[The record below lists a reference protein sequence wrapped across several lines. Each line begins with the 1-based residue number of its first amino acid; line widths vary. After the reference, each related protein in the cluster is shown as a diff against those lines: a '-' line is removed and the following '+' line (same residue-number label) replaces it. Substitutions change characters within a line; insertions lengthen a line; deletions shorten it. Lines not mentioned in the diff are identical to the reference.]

1 MSDNLIQQRAQLT
14 PGRPALW
21 ADGRWLDYAELD
33 RRGARLASRLAAL
46 GIRRGDRVALLALN
60 HPAHIDLAYA
70 TARLGYI
77 HAPFNYRLSAQEL
90 RTLAATV
97 APSLLFVDA
106 RHAELASAFD
116 CPAIRLDDYEAWLAA
131 GSAEPPAAP
140 ALARDDIAMMLFT
153 GGSTGPS
160 KGALIPYRQ
169 LLDNADATVA
179 GWSLDDGDCAIQA
192 TPCFHAAL
200 NVLTTPLLR
209 AGARVVLMA
218 QFEPGEYLRLLQQT
232 GASLMFLTPTMYQML
247 AQHADFA
254 AADFLRVRWAI
265 SGGAPCPPPVHA
277 LLARRGVALRQ
288 GYGMTEAG
296 VNCFAIGAQEA
307 AAQPLAV
314 GRPLRGLDAAILRAD
329 GSLCGPGEIG
339 ELTLAG
345 EQVCAGYFAR
355 EAEWRGAFRGGRLW
369 TGDLASRDAQGL
381 YTIRGRR
388 KEMYISGGEN
398 VYPVE
403 VEAALSQCTGVA
415 ECAVLGVADPFW
427 GETGLAAVVLQPQV
441 QCSAAELRAELKTRL
456 AGYKLPQHF
465 LLLPALP
472 RSGAGK
478 IYKPEIR
485 RLWEGRGCSNTEGA
499 S

>member
-1 MSDNLIQQRAQLT
+1 MAFDLFQQRAQLT
-14 PGRPALW
+14 PARPALW
-21 ADGRWLDYAELD
+21 AEGRWLDYAELD

-46 GIRRGDRVALLALN
+46 GIRRGDRVALLAFN
-60 HPAHIDLAYA
+60 HVAHVDLACA

-90 RTLAATV
+90 RRLAATV

-106 RHAELASAFD
+106 RHAALASAFD
-116 CPAIRLDDYEAWLAA
+116 CPLIRLDDYEAWLAA
-131 GSAEPPAAP
+131 GSAEPPP
-140 ALARDDIAMMLFT
+140 PPTLSRDDIAMMLFT
-153 GGSTGPS
+153 GGSTGES

-169 LLDNADATVA
+169 LLDNATATAA
-179 GWSLDDGDCAIQA
+179 GWGLAESDCVIQA
-192 TPCFHAAL
+192 TPGFHAAL
-200 NVLTTPLLR
+200 NVFTTPLLSI
-209 AGARVVLMA
+209 GARAVLMP

-232 GASLMFLTPTMYQML
+232 GATLMFLTPTMYQML
-247 AQHADFA
+247 AQHEDFA
-254 AADFLRVRWAI
+254 STDFSRVRWAI
-265 SGGAPCPPPVHA
+265 SGGAPCPPPVYA
-277 LLARRGVALRQ
+277 LLAARGIALRQ
-288 GYGMTEAG
+288 GFGMTEAG
-296 VNCFAIGAQEA
+296 VNCFGITAQEA

-314 GRPLRGLDAAILRAD
+314 GRPLRGIDAAVLRAD
-329 GSLCGPGEIG
+329 GSLCEPDETG

-355 EAEWRGAFRGGRLW
+355 EAEWRSAFRDGRLW

-398 VYPVE
+398 VYPAE
-403 VEAALSQCTGVA
+403 VEAALSQCAGVA
-415 ECAVLGVADPFW
+415 ECAVLGVADPLW
-427 GETGLAAVVLQPQV
+427 GETGLAAVVLHPQV
-441 QCSAAELRAELKTRL
+441 QCAPAELRAELKTRL

-485 RLWEGRGCSNTEGA
+485 RLWEERGCSNTEGA
-499 S
+499 T